1 MNSIVSLNGDW
12 ELLFDTEDMGI
23 INRWYA
29 TYPSGTQKIQVPS
42 VWEKFFDKVSLSQDA
57 AYYFKHF
64 TVDAKQVPKRIF
76 LRFERISMHAV
87 FWLNGKYLGSHFGA
101 YTPCILDL
109 SKAIKPGEDNV
120 LCVRVANMGSANS
133 RIDFGRESKEGAD
146 DRFVRPSEM
155 PVGLPWTEYPFGG
168 IYGNVD
174 LILGGA
180 AFISGVQLEPDLDE
194 ERVAVDVSFNNPRG
208 FSTRLRILMRNP
220 QGEVSELVKD
230 VKLEKENASSRFI
243 FKIRN
248 LNKDKNFWTIEKP
261 NLYTIELQLEGKA
274 KTKQTPEH
282 SFSVVKNFAFRKFD
296 CIKGDFYLNDSIIK
310 IQGVSY
316 SQHWSEGGLW
326 TSDKAKLR
334 KDLEAIKKAGF
345 NTIRSNG
352 APLTDAAL
360 DICDEIGLLVMQ
372 EFPIHTMRSTPR
384 GLEAVYKLIEE
395 LVTEQ
400 KHHPCIVSW
409 ILGSENCPL
418 VLENG
423 NKLLNAV
430 DGYDK
435 CRPVISNLNCVYL
448 SNEEEFHKD
457 TGKLMGV
464 TNEKILLY
472 ASHRMHL
479 RMSPNAALTDFLAH
493 YCDKNSIVE
502 DEVNIPDT
510 TLGNSQFQDEY
521 ENFVEETNGKIL
533 VTLKNHA
540 LLPASPTDIK
550 GSRSIKNNKAIK
562 QTFKQL
568 EAFID
573 NRDLS
578 IWRSLEAFNADAH
591 RLALQSK
598 LTQINAIQ
606 SNPLVSGFMLDQW
619 ADFGA
624 DFCGLVDE
632 NRKTKGFDSF
642 MKAATTPTRLLIT
655 GFEPIS
661 APQTEIS
668 FQLALLNQARLE
680 DIEIEIS
687 IVDKSGKTVS
697 SDKHKAKGQTSL
709 TPLGTFTV
717 VAPKAPG
724 DYKLVLTLSSLGSVV
739 STTNENLLV
748 LEDSDVQSA
757 MSQVCFLDNNAETTA
772 DALAALAGPE
782 KIIFTASLSSWND
795 VVLNKIVEL
804 TRDGGK
810 TLFLSDLNPED
821 LETFNSSH
829 HFTQTIESHFTTGAN
844 GLSVH
849 YLVNGSE
856 LLPEFAGHQ
865 ILDDLASSVIPSISL
880 TELPNAQVLARSV
893 TIANG
898 ELKTGV
904 DLQIVPFG
912 NGRLVF
918 NQLNLFEGLETN
930 PLADRVFT
938 KLVQMLTK

>member
-42 VWEKFFDKVSLSQDA
+42 VWEKYFDKVSLSQDA

-109 SKAIKPGEDNV
+109 SKAIKPGEDNA

-316 SQHWSEGGLW
+316 TQHWSEGGLW

-430 DGYDK
+430 DGYDT

-619 ADFGA
+619 ADFGT
-624 DFCGLVDE
+624 DFSGLVDE
-632 NRKTKGFDSF
+632 NRGSKNLEAFAQALTV
-642 MKAATTPTRLLIT
+642 PTRLLVT
-655 GFEPIS
+655 GFEPVS

-668 FQLALLNQARLE
+668 FQLALLNHARLE
-680 DIEIEIS
+680 DVEIEIA
-687 IVDKSGKTVS
+687 IVDADGKKVS
-697 SDKHKAKGQTSL
+697 SNKQKAKGQTSL
-709 TPLGTFTV
+709 TPLGTFTT
-717 VAPKAPG
+717 VAPKKPG
-724 DYKLVLTLSSLGSVV
+724 TYQLKLTLLSRGETISE
-739 STTNENLLV
+739 TTENMLV
-748 LEDSDVQSA
+748 LEDADVQSA
-757 MSQVCFLDNNAETTA
+757 MSQVCFLDNCGETSA
-772 DALAALAGPE
+772 DAKAALAGPE

-795 VVLNKIVEL
+795 DVLNKIVEL
-804 TRDGGK
+804 TREGGK

-821 LETFNSSH
+821 IETFNSSH
-829 HFTQTIESHFTTGAN
+829 HFSQTIDSHFTTGAN
-844 GLSVH
+844 GISVH
-849 YLVNGSE
+849 YLVNNSE
-856 LLPEFAGHQ
+856 LLSEFAGHQ

-880 TELPNAQVLARSV
+880 TELPDAKVLARSV
-893 TIANG
+893 SIADG

-904 DLQIVPFG
+904 DLQIIPFG
-912 NGRLVF
+912 KGRIVF

-938 KLVQMLTK
+938 KLVQMLVR